1 VAGVGEV
8 ALRPTAR
15 RTFGAIVPELEP
27 GVHAAVLV
35 AGGRQEAVEVVVPAR
50 SASGRELRAAGPNLT
65 LLEKVA
71 RQSGGRVGAE
81 PGEIL
86 AARPGVGRERVAL
99 DGWAAL
105 LALVLV
111 LADVAARRL
120 AR

>member
-1 VAGVGEV
+1 PLGARGSPKGALVRRETVGDDPGPFLLRVAGVGEV

-35 AGGRQEAVEVVVPAR
+35 AGGGQEAVEVVVPAR

-71 RQSGGRVGAE
+71 R
-81 PGEIL
+81 L
-86 AARPGVGRERVAL
+86 
-99 DGWAAL
+99 
-105 LALVLV
+105 
-111 LADVAARRL
+111 
-120 AR
+120 